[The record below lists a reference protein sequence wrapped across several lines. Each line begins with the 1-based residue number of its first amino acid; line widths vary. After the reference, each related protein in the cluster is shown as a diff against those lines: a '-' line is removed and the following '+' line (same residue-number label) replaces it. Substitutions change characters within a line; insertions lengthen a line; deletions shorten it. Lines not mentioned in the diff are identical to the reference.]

1 MAPEEPHSA
10 STGFS
15 GETIKGSAESIG
27 HGSHASRNT
36 LTDNRRAGS
45 TSSSSRSNRPVG
57 IIMTEKQQQQQQQ
70 QEEGT
75 TATNSPTSPLPKRK
89 KGMPRL
95 FGFLCCGSSKSV
107 DGDDPG
113 PAKAAKQRDDR
124 TTVPTAQKP
133 DASAAESSTAESKEH
148 GEERGDG
155 QPSGVFSEKFGQLN
169 GPAEGN
175 VRGPLDTRPSRKTSG
190 PESRLDTTVP
200 SGSGVDSVGGPH
212 IAIQA
217 PTPISPSEEMIHD
230 RTAEQE
236 QRDTEIEMTD
246 GGVTVPLASNE
257 VSGLADEASSSD
269 SMHQP
274 GNRDSKAKIDLP
286 PPPPLVER
294 QAQIA
299 HHEGAPSRER
309 GEGGQKWLLPPLRS
323 EFKGKK
329 CLVLDLDETLVHSS
343 FKVGQPVLV
352 RTWKKFGM
360 LTVLRRYF
368 IKPILLSQWRLK
380 DNITTYT

>member
-10 STGFS
+10 STGLS

-27 HGSHASRNT
+27 HGSRASRNT
-36 LTDNRRAGS
+36 LTDNRRAES
-45 TSSSSRSNRPVG
+45 TASSNRSNRPIG
-57 IIMTEKQQQQQQQ
+57 RIMTEKQQQQ
-70 QEEGT
+70 EDGT

-89 KGMPRL
+89 KGMPRM

-113 PAKAAKQRDDR
+113 PAKAAKKRADR
-124 TTVPTAQKP
+124 TTVPTVQKP

-148 GEERGDG
+148 GEERTGDG
-155 QPSGVFSEKFGQLN
+155 QPSGVFSEKFGQPN
-169 GPAEGN
+169 GPAEGA
-175 VRGPLDTRPSRKTSG
+175 VRGPIDTRPIHRPSA
-190 PESRLDTTVP
+190 PESRLDTAVP
-200 SGSGVDSVGGPH
+200 SGSGADSLGGPH

-217 PTPISPSEEMIHD
+217 PTPITPSEEIIHD

-257 VSGLADEASSSD
+257 VSGFADEASSSD

-299 HHEGAPSRER
+299 HHEGGPARER
-309 GEGGQKWLLPPLRS
+309 AEGGQKWLLPPLKS
-323 EFKGKK
+323 EFKGRK

-343 FKVGQPVLV
+343 FKVRQSV
-352 RTWKKFGM
+352 TF
-360 LTVLRRYF
+360 
-368 IKPILLSQWRLK
+368 
-380 DNITTYT
+380 